1 MKLIFKPGDKKVYT
15 KIVNNSDLAA
25 FHGEMLHEVC
35 STFSIARD
43 FEWTSRLFF
52 IEMKED
58 DEEGV
63 GTFLTIDHI
72 SPAFINDEITFTATI
87 IKIEKNELTC
97 AIEARVNNQLIAT
110 GSTRQKMLKK
120 EKLKQRFTK
129 PTS

>member
-97 AIEARVNNQLIAT
+97 AIEARVINQLIAT
-110 GSTRQKMLKK
+110 GSTGQKMLKK

>member
-35 STFSIARD
+35 STFSMARD

-87 IKIEKNELTC
+87 VKIEKNELTC

-110 GSTRQKMLKK
+110 GSTGQKMLKK